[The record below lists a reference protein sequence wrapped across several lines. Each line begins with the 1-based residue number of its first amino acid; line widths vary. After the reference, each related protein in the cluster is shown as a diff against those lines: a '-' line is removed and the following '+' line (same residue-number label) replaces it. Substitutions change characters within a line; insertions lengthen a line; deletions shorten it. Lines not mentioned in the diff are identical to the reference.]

1 MKDNREGLVGYSY
14 IINIIFTKKEELKRI
29 PRYSY

>member
-14 IINIIFTKKEELKRI
+14 IINIIFIKKGESKRI
-29 PRYSY
+29 PRYIY